1 MRKNP
6 FQMRHFP
13 IFLDMDRALVVMS
26 GGGDAALAK
35 LRLLLKTR
43 ARIIVHTPAPLPELV
58 AFARDGLLGLVAHPL
73 TAADVAP
80 ATLVYAADED
90 VEIDAQT
97 AALAEAAGVLFNIV
111 DNLAG
116 SAFITPAMVDRAP
129 LTIAIGT
136 EGAAPMLARS
146 LKRDLEERLPAATA
160 DLVRAAQSFR
170 PEAEALPWGR
180 ARRAFWDEWF
190 ATVGPAASDAGQ
202 DYETALKSLLTRHL
216 SAEASPGRITLTF
229 TGSDDPDL
237 LTLKARKAL
246 HNADVVV
253 HDAAISPQVLELA
266 RREAKLIALARP
278 TDVPPLHQLLALEA
292 DNGAHVVYVAAS
304 PLPRHLVT
312 ACRRTGLQLDLIPG
326 IATPQVAQ
334 WKETA

>member
-1 MRKNP
+1 
-6 FQMRHFP
+6 MRHFP
-13 IFLDMDRALVVMS
+13 IFLDMDRARVVVS

-43 ARIIVHTPAPLPELV
+43 ARITVHTTSPLPEISG
-58 AFARDGLLGLVAHPL
+58 FARDGLLTLVEGAV
-73 TAADVAP
+73 TAADVSG
-80 ATLVYAADED
+80 ATLVYGADED
-90 VEIDAQT
+90 AEIDEQT
-97 AALAEAAGVLFNIV
+97 AQLAEQAGVLFNIV
-111 DNLAG
+111 DNLEG

-146 LKRDLEERLPAATA
+146 IKRDLEERLPAAIA
-160 DLVRAAQSFR
+160 DLVRAAQKFR
-170 PEAEALPWGR
+170 PAAEALPWGR
-180 ARRAFWDEWF
+180 VRRTFWADWF
-190 ATVGPAASDAGQ
+190 DRAGPAAQNAGQ
-202 DYETALKSLLTRHL
+202 DYEKALQSLLSRHQ
-216 SAEASPGRITLTF
+216 SAAAAPGHITLTF

-237 LTLKARKAL
+237 MTLKARKAL
-246 HNADVVV
+246 HDADVVV
-253 HDAAISPQVLELA
+253 HDAAISAPVLELA
-266 RREAKLIALARP
+266 RREARIIALARP

-312 ACRRTGLQLDLIPG
+312 ACRRTGLPLDLIPG